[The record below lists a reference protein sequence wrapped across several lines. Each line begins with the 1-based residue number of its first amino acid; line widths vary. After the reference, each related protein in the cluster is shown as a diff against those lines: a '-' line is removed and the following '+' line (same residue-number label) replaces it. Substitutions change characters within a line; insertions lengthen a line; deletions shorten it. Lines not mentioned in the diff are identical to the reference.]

1 MRTFII
7 PAAAA
12 SALALSGCATQEG
25 NAAVG
30 ALTGAAVGQAISSDD
45 DRTQGRI
52 LGAAA
57 GAIAGSLIGRQQ
69 GNDGCVYRAADG
81 STFVAACP

>member
-1 MRTFII
+1 MKALIL
-7 PAAAA
+7 AAPVA
-12 SALALSGCATQEG
+12 ALSLAGCATQEG
-25 NAAVG
+25 NAAAG
-30 ALTGAAVGQAISSDD
+30 ALAGAAIGQAISSDD

-57 GAIAGSLIGRQQ
+57 GAIAGSLIGQQ
-69 GNDGCVYRAADG
+69 AGGTGDCVYRAADG